1 MAKVRLSGIGKKFGA
16 VEVIRDL
23 NLEVGEGEFCAL
35 LGPSGCGKS
44 TLLRMIAGLEDVT
57 EGKIYFDDED
67 MTEELPTER
76 GIAMV
81 FQSYALYPHMTVE
94 QNIGFALRVAGAPK
108 QEAVTRIAKVAN
120 LLGLSELMQRKP
132 AQLSGGQRQR
142 VAIGRALVREPK
154 VFLFDEPLSNLDA
167 LLRLQM
173 RVEIAKLHKQLDVT
187 MIYVTH
193 DQVEAMTLADR
204 IVVLDKG
211 VVSQI
216 GRPLDLYHHP
226 DNKFVASFIGAPT
239 MNFVPAQI
247 AKVAGAEVSF
257 AIKGSGNVACRLR
270 HSGRPTPSGTVELG
284 VRPEHV
290 TLIDPNSKGA
300 NLKGSVLLVERLG
313 NATIVHV
320 ETGVGPIVLQD
331 GENEELTFGDI
342 VGLHFDPGRIHVFDG
357 DGRAL

>member
-23 NLEVGEGEFCAL
+23 NLEVREGEFCAL

-67 MTEELPTER
+67 VTEELPTER

-108 QEAVTRIAKVAN
+108 DEAAARIAKAAN
-120 LLGLSELMQRKP
+120 LLGLSELMHRKP

-216 GRPLDLYHHP
+216 GRPLDLYHRP

-239 MNFVPAQI
+239 MNFVPARV
-247 AKVAGAEVSF
+247 AKVKGLEASF
-257 AIKGSGNVACRLR
+257 SIEDSGNVACRLR
-270 HSGRPTPSGTVELG
+270 QSDGPQPSGNVELG

-290 TLIDPNSKGA
+290 SLIDPNSGGA

-313 NATIVHV
+313 NSTVVHI
-320 ETGVGPIVLQD
+320 ETAIGPIVLQN
-331 GENEELTFGDI
+331 GENEEQAFGDK
-342 VGLHFDPGRIHVFDG
+342 VGLRFDPERIHVFG
-357 DGRAL
+357 VDGRVI

>member
-1 MAKVRLSGIGKKFGA
+1 MAKVRLSGVCKKFGT

-67 MTEELPTER
+67 VTEELPTER

-108 QEAVTRIAKVAN
+108 AEAVPRIAKVAN
-120 LLGLSELMQRKP
+120 LLGLSELMHRKP

-216 GRPLDLYHHP
+216 GRPLDLYHRP
-226 DNKFVASFIGAPT
+226 DNKFVASFVGAPT
-239 MNFVPAQI
+239 MNFVPAGI
-247 AKVAGAEVSF
+247 VKVSGQEASF
-257 AIKGSGNVACRLR
+257 AIENAGQAACRLR
-270 HSGRPTPSGTVELG
+270 HKGKQPSGAVELG

-290 TLIDPNSKGA
+290 ALIDPDSKGA
-300 NLKGSVLLVERLG
+300 NLRGNVLLVERLG
-313 NATIVHV
+313 NSTVVHV
-320 ETGVGPIVLQD
+320 ETAVGPIVLEN
-331 GENEELTFGDI
+331 GENEALAFGDK
-342 VGLHFDPGRIHVFDG
+342 VGLHFDPQRIHVFG
-357 DGRAL
+357 TDGRVI

>member
-23 NLEVGEGEFCAL
+23 NLEVAEGEFCAL

-57 EGKIYFDDED
+57 EGQIYFDDENV
-67 MTEELPTER
+67 TEELPTER

-108 QEAVTRIAKVAN
+108 EEAATRIAKAAS

-142 VAIGRALVREPK
+142 VAIGRALVREPR

-173 RVEIAKLHKQLDVT
+173 RVEIAKLHKQLKVT

-211 VVSQI
+211 IVSQI
-216 GRPLDLYHHP
+216 GRPLDLYHRP

-239 MNFVPAQI
+239 MNFVPARFVGLRGGEANFDI
-247 AKVAGAEVSF
+247 GEIGKAV
-257 AIKGSGNVACRLR
+257 CRLGNGNMV
-270 HSGRPTPSGTVELG
+270 SSSSEVELG

-290 TLIDPNSKGA
+290 SLIDPNSRGA
-300 NLKGSVLLVERLG
+300 NLKGNVLLVERLG

-320 ETGVGPIVLQD
+320 ETAIGPIVFQD
-331 GENEELTFGDI
+331 GENEKLAFGDK
-342 VGLHFDPGRIHVFDG
+342 VGLRFDPDRIHVFGRDG
-357 DGRAL
+357 KVM